1 MHSAHKALR
10 YIPLG
15 LVVLTNL
22 EVWMIFQIQA
32 AERSGYLSVR
42 RGKVL
47 RREEVEGGMGD
58 V

>member
-1 MHSAHKALR
+1 MHSAHKALG

-15 LVVLTNL
+15 LVLINL

-47 RREEVEGGMGD
+47 
-58 V
+58 